1 MIMWEIS
8 VKILRGR
15 QLAQYKCNNCV
26 VPRIGEFIHID
37 NIVYK
42 VASVMYDY
50 DIRYISIMVE
60 ETCMK

>member
-1 MIMWEIS
+1 MWEIS
-8 VKILRGR
+8 IKILRGR
-15 QLAQYKCNNCV
+15 QLAKYKYKNCV
-26 VPRIGEFIHID
+26 VPRTGEFIYID

-50 DIRYISIMVE
+50 DIRFISIMVE